1 MPFHFIE
8 ARANLVTNT
17 AYDPVSRT
25 PEFKV
30 CAVTIKKLE
39 A

>member
-17 AYDPVSRT
+17 IYDPVSRT
-25 PEFKV
+25 PEYKV
-30 CAVTIKKLE
+30 CAVKVTKKE